1 MNLRE
6 PLIMEIN
13 NPILTE
19 KTEIVIIV
27 IIKEL
32 GIYKKIAK
40 GRINLHQSH
49 ILNEQLFVEKYV
61 SLELYPSQAEK
72 AIKDHIGTDILATIS
87 NIGKVFMKAQIFDPQ
102 KESDPLKQMKLKE
115 DTKQIFTSSNEING
129 LTKHIKKQIKKFR
142 DENPE
147 LIKNIQSSKLEPARY
162 KTLAD
167 KYSRDFKEKRFK
179 GNTGSGA
186 TIKIHEEENNN
197 PEENFNLDDLEDN
210 HFNDGLS
217 NASEE
222 LEKDKVLIQN
232 EAALDTGILQN
243 LMFVNCELDEIVNKL
258 ISVYQEKNDE
268 K

>member
-6 PLIMEIN
+6 PLIIEIS
-13 NPILTE
+13 NPVLAE
-19 KTEIVIIV
+19 KTEIALIV

-49 ILNEQLFVEKYV
+49 VLNEQLFVEKYI

-72 AIKDHIGTDILATIS
+72 TIKDHIGTDILATIS
-87 NIGKVFMKAQIFDPQ
+87 NIGKVFMKAQIFDPP

-115 DTKQIFTSSNEING
+115 DSKQIFTSTNEVNG
-129 LTKHIKKQIKKFR
+129 LTKQIKKQIKKFR

-147 LIKNIQSSKLEPARY
+147 LIKNMQISKLEPTRY
-162 KTLAD
+162 KTLSE
-167 KYSRDFKEKRFK
+167 KYNRDFKEKKFK
-179 GNTGSGA
+179 GNVGSG
-186 TIKIHEEENNN
+186 TSIKIQEEENNQ
-197 PEENFNLDDLEDN
+197 EENFNLDDLEDN

-222 LEKDKVLIQN
+222 LEKDKLLIQN

-243 LMFVNCELDEIVNKL
+243 LMFVNTELDEIVNKL
-258 ISVYQEKNDE
+258 ISVYQEKNDD